1 MVEELEFLRIIPAD
15 EKVSDDEE
23 MRSFVKRRLKGMV
36 ARVGDVLD
44 VLMLG
49 HPFGFKVLEA
59 RPEEGRIGEGTEFL
73 FEGLEPARDMAPHI
87 RDMHLYW
94 SKRPLTPFYARAF
107 QGDLSIAVAEFD
119 PTRASKLGANKKL
132 WSYYSL
138 KVVEK
143 E

>member
-1 MVEELEFLRIIPAD
+1 MFLRIIPDDA
-15 EKVSDDEE
+15 KISDGEDL
-23 MRSFVKRRLKGMV
+23 RDFVKRRLMGMIT
-36 ARVGDVLD
+36 RVGDVLK

-49 HPFGFKVLEA
+49 HPIGFRVLEA
-59 RPEEGRIGEGTEFL
+59 RPEEGRIGEGTEFI
-73 FEGLEPARDMAPHI
+73 FEGLEPAREMAPHI
-87 RDMHLYW
+87 RKLHLYR
-94 SKRPLTPFYARAF
+94 SKRPLTPFFARAF

-119 PTRASKLGANKKL
+119 PTRAGKLGANKKL

>member
-1 MVEELEFLRIIPAD
+1 MFLRIIPAD

-23 MRSFVKRRLKGMV
+23 MRSFVIHRLIGMV

-49 HPFGFKVLEA
+49 HPIGFRVLEA
-59 RPEEGRIGEGTEFL
+59 RPEEGRIGEGTEFI
-73 FEGLEPARDMAPHI
+73 FEGLESVHEMAPHI

-94 SKRPLTPFYARAF
+94 SKRPLTPLYMRTL

-119 PTRASKLGANKKL
+119 PTRAGKLGANRKL
-132 WSYYSL
+132 WTYYGL
-138 KVVEK
+138 KIVEK

>member
-1 MVEELEFLRIIPAD
+1 MFLRIISD
-15 EKVSDDEE
+15 DVKVSDGEDL
-23 MRSFVKRRLKGMV
+23 RGFVKHRLIGIV
-36 ARVGDVLD
+36 ARVGDVLE
-44 VLMLG
+44 VSCLG
-49 HPFGFKVLEA
+49 RPFSCWVLEA
-59 RPEEGRIGEGTEFL
+59 RPEEGRIGEGTEFI
-73 FEGLEPARDMAPHI
+73 FEGLEPAREIAPHI

-94 SKRPLTPFYARAF
+94 SKQPLTPFYARAL
-107 QGDLSIAVAEFD
+107 QGDLSIVVAEFD